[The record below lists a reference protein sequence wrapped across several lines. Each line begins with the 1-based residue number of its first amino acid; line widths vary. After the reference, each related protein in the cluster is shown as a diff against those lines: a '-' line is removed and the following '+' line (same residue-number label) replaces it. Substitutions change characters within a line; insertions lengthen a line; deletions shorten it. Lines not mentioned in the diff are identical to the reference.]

1 MASIEPRLPKHQ
13 PGTRRVDDRRVISGI
28 IHILTTGCD
37 CPAEH
42 GPPIAVYNRFHRWSR
57 RRFRNSLLEA
67 LAGAGAVTKSAAM
80 ASTYVKAQ
88 RSTFGGKG
96 AGTTDRPLAGQPN
109 EQDPRAHRCDRPAV
123 CPHADAL
130 QRLGHEG
137 GGGIARPPAWH
148 RVRHCR
154 QGIQRGRSAPLAVS
168 VHQRHARAG
177 RQSARITGLSCRDA
191 N

>member
-28 IHILTTGCD
+28 IHILTSGCD
-37 CPAEH
+37 YPAEH
-42 GPPIAVYNRFHRWSR
+42 GPPTAVYNRFHRWSR

-96 AGTTDRPLAGQPN
+96 AGTTDRPLAGRPN

-123 CPHADAL
+123 CPHADAW

-137 GGGIARPPAWH
+137 GGGILARLRGTGYAIADKGYNADAL
-148 RVRHCR
+148 RRSLCR
-154 QGIQRGRSAPLAVS
+154 SISGTHAQGGK
-168 VHQRHARAG
+168 ARA
-177 RQSARITGLSCRDA
+177 
-191 N
+191 